1 MSRICDNCKH
11 NIPLGADKIEVR
23 FIGEIRESAEAL
35 FKKDHLDFC
44 SLKCLAEYWSNDRY
58 IVHTNTKEVS

>member
-11 NIPLGADKIEVR
+11 NIPSGTDKIEVR
-23 FIGEIRESAEAL
+23 FIGATRELAEAL

-44 SLKCLAEYWSNDRY
+44 SLKCLVIYRSENKY
-58 IVHTNTKEVS
+58 E